1 MNRKIKY
8 QNHLTA
14 ALLSV
19 LFLSADIAE
28 AGRLLDL
35 LGPSSFVKSEHRSVS
50 LGREEALALYSPKQQ
65 RPSFD
70 ACTDQFPS
78 SRPLNAKDFV
88 PAALKPLALCS
99 DNFAV
104 LYSQTTKTPLVVV
117 ERLSAAQL
125 ERAKGIPRTDQ
136 FFPDPRIPESGRAEL
151 SDYRAASRAPLKK
164 QRGHLAPAADS
175 PTHKAMAQTFAL
187 SNMIPQD
194 AINNEQ
200 AWNKVE
206 SDVRKYVR
214 RADGNV
220 FVFTGPLFDS
230 NHQTIGENKVWVPNR
245 LFKLVYDETSH
256 RSWAYI
262 LPNAETKVERPVDY
276 ATFVQQTGLP
286 LLSGLP
292 VSGSVRSSK

>member
-1 MNRKIKY
+1 MRRS
-8 QNHLTA
+8 HLAVGLLPILLCSFGTA
-14 ALLSV
+14 EV
-19 LFLSADIAE
+19 R
-28 AGRLLDL
+28 GLLDL
-35 LGPSSFVKSEHRSVS
+35 LGPSSYVKSEHRSGS
-50 LGREEALALYSPKQQ
+50 LGRNEALALYSAKQQ
-65 RPSFD
+65 KPSFD

-78 SRPLNAKDFV
+78 SRPLKAKDLV

-117 ERLSAAQL
+117 ERLSAEQL
-125 ERAKGIPRTDQ
+125 DRAKGIPRTDQ

-151 SDYRAASRAPLKK
+151 SDYRAAAREPLKK
-164 QRGHLAPAADS
+164 QRGHQAPAADS
-175 PTHKAMAQTFAL
+175 PTLNAMAQTFSL

-194 AINNEQ
+194 AINNQQ

-220 FVFTGPLFDS
+220 FVFTGPIFDS

-245 LFKLVYDETSH
+245 LFKLVYDETSQ